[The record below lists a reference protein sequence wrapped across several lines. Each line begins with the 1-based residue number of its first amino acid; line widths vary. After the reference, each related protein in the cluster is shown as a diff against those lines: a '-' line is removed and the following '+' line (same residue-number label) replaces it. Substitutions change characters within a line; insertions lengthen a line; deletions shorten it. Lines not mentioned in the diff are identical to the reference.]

1 MLNPPGLSGEPFNGL
16 LVIFAIAMLGD
27 IPSAKKGTNINT
39 SIAHTAPPK
48 NAFQKTFIMANFTR
62 VLRRQPAWR
71 NYNVYC

>member
-1 MLNPPGLSGEPFNGL
+1 MIFKGL

-48 NAFQKTFIMANFTR
+48 NASQKTFIMANFTR
-62 VLRRQPAWR
+62 VLLRQPAWR
-71 NYNVYC
+71 IYNVYC

>member
-1 MLNPPGLSGEPFNGL
+1 MIFKGL

-27 IPSAKKGTNINT
+27 IPSTKKGTNINK

-48 NAFQKTFIMANFTR
+48 NDFQKTFIMANFTR
-62 VLRRQPAWR
+62 VLLRQPAWR